1 VYNLNLTFASARKP
15 REGRAGRGRSL
26 AVLSGMAAVLL
37 AAAGVAQA
45 QQSAQPAPVD
55 ESLTWHGITLYGI
68 VDVDLQYETHG
79 APFNNYW
86 FASGSEIVQKNSNNS
101 VSGVASNGMSQS
113 RVGLQGKEPL
123 HFMDWSA
130 VFKLETFFNPASGQI
145 SDAVKAVAQNNGRPL
160 DEQST
165 NIDSSIAGQ
174 PFEQAFV
181 GVSSPTYGTIT
192 FGRQNSTLAD
202 LIAKYD
208 PQQTSYAFSLLGL
221 SGTPAG
227 GGDTEDRRLDA
238 SIKYDGH
245 FYDLVHVGAIYKTQ
259 GSSAQSYASGGN
271 GEAFSAF
278 EVAIGAE
285 YAGASIDGFYTKV
298 RDAVAAGTLST
309 EQLAALPTNLSAQN
323 SVSGTISDN
332 ASYGVMASYAV
343 VPVPV
348 TVYGGFQHITYM
360 NPSIALT
367 PGFDDIGGYVLGA
380 VNNKAYAKGDK
391 ELNVYWRPICGHT
404 AIHRRD
410 RLLRRKAIRLRN
422 RRRCRMLE
430 RRQRLVQRK
439 PPRAV
444 RVARLSFHQALRHLR
459 GRHVVERVAW
469 PRQRVHQHEHDR
481 SDHRRA
487 VLVLIDR
494 PINRSARSSLA
505 RSSPGFHDRFKA
517 MKPQAASKPQ
527 AVSKARAAL
536 AGRLG
541 SV

>member
-1 VYNLNLTFASARKP
+1 MYNLNLTFASARKP
-15 REGRAGRGRSL
+15 REGRAGRGRSP

-86 FASGSEIVQKNSNNS
+86 FAGGSEIVQKNSNNS
-101 VSGVASNGMSQS
+101 VSGLASNGMSQS

-130 VFKLETFFNPASGQI
+130 VFKVETFFNPATGQL
-145 SDAVKAVAQNNGRPL
+145 SDALKSVAQNNGRPL

-259 GSSAQSYASGGN
+259 GSSAQSYASGGS

-323 SVSGTISDN
+323 SVAGTISDN
-332 ASYGVMASYAV
+332 ASYGVMASYAI

-380 VNNKAYAKGDK
+380 VNNTAYAKGDK
-391 ELNVYWRPICGHT
+391 ELNVYWTGARYAVTPQFT
-404 AIHRRD
+404 A
-410 RLLRRKAIRLRN
+410 AIAYYGEKQFAYATGADAGCSSVVSGSCSGNLH
-422 RRRCRMLE
+422 
-430 RRQRLVQRK
+430 V
-439 PPRAV
+439 
-444 RVARLSFHQALRHLR
+444 LSVSLDYHFTKRFDTYAGAMWSNVSHGLANGYINTSMIDPTIG
-459 GRHVVERVAW
+459 GRF
-469 PRQRVHQHEHDR
+469 
-481 SDHRRA
+481 S
-487 VLVLIDR
+487 
-494 PINRSARSSLA
+494 
-505 RSSPGFHDRFKA
+505 F
-517 MKPQAASKPQ
+517 
-527 AVSKARAAL
+527 
-536 AGRLG
+536 
-541 SV
+541 